1 MRAVEFAREI
11 EAMEGTRKFINTVRF
26 ILAGTIVMY
35 ALVVLRLPSSA
46 TPSPIILRA
55 LTVLAVLMTILIFVM
70 RRIQVFPAEE
80 ILQSQ
85 PQDAKALGRLRL
97 GYLITYALSLSIAL
111 YGVALHFFGFSISQV
126 TPFFIAGFALI
137 LFYGPKV
144 IPNNVFPPQSGPI
157 IPR

>member
-35 ALVVLRLPSSA
+35 ALVVLRLPSSSA

-70 RRIQVFPAEE
+70 RRVQVFPAEE

-97 GYLITYALSLSIAL
+97 GYLITYA
-111 YGVALHFFGFSISQV
+111 
-126 TPFFIAGFALI
+126 
-137 LFYGPKV
+137 
-144 IPNNVFPPQSGPI
+144 
-157 IPR
+157 

>member
-97 GYLITYALSLSIAL
+97 G
-111 YGVALHFFGFSISQV
+111 
-126 TPFFIAGFALI
+126 
-137 LFYGPKV
+137 
-144 IPNNVFPPQSGPI
+144 
-157 IPR
+157 